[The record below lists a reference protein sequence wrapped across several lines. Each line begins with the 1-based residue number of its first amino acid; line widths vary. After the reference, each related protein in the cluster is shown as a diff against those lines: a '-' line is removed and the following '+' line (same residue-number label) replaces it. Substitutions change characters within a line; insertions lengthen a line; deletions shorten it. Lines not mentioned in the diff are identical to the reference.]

1 MKRLFLSAF
10 VLLSMGLAASAAP
23 QAPAQPLS
31 ACQAQSPWGFA
42 NTQRTGL
49 VALCHYA
56 YLTVVDPQAKIPVYV
71 SYTLTP
77 QHSLGCLPRSDAF
90 AADASILNGAVPSD
104 YAGTGFD
111 KGHVAPN
118 GDMSW
123 ETQAELESF
132 LMTNIFPQLPSLN
145 RGIWKLLETSIRGW
159 SFQNGQIFTIYAGP
173 LYGAGDR
180 TIGRGVVVPH
190 GFFKIVINNNT
201 GAVAGW
207 QFPHAPNQG
216 NLGNDLTKFR
226 VPVAQIESTV
236 GIQFAFPATA
246 RELNPGQEWPVNF
259 GQLVLEKRKRCG
271 VNATD

>member
-1 MKRLFLSAF
+1 MKKIFLSLL
-10 VLLSMGLAASAAP
+10 VLFSMSVAANSAP

-31 ACQAQSPWGFA
+31 ACQVQSPWGFA

-77 QHSLGCLPRSDAF
+77 QHALGCLPRTDAF
-90 AADASILNGAVPSD
+90 AADASLPGGATPTD
-104 YAGTGFD
+104 YAGSGYD
-111 KGHVAPN
+111 KGHVAPD

-123 ETQAELESF
+123 DNQAELESF
-132 LMTNIFPQLPSLN
+132 LMTNMLPQLPSLN
-145 RGIWKLLETSIRGW
+145 RGIWKLLETSVRGW
-159 SFQNGQIFTIYAGP
+159 SFQQNKTFTIYAGP
-173 LYGAGDR
+173 LYGAGDK

-190 GFFKIVINNNT
+190 GFFKIVIDDTT

-226 VPVAQIESTV
+226 VPVAQIEKTA

-246 RELNPGQEWPVNF
+246 RELNPGQEWPVDF
-259 GQLVLEKRKRCG
+259 GKLTQAKRQKCG
-271 VNATD
+271 ANAAD